1 MKVILICDD
10 RKLGKKNSVIDVKDG
25 YARFL
30 VDSKKAVI
38 ANDSNMKKLDRDLK
52 QAKETD
58 EACRKLA
65 NQIKDNIESVVF
77 IIEKSYNKDT
87 NQLNGSITK
96 NDVLKAIRD
105 KFSIYNFSDTV
116 FVEFPKTKFVETYS
130 AKLKLYDNIIA
141 KITFKVR
148 I

>member
-10 RKLGKKNSVIDVKDG
+10 RKLGKKNSIIDVKDG

-30 VDSKKAVI
+30 VDSKKAVV

-65 NQIKDNIESVVF
+65 NQIKDNIESVEFV
-77 IIEKSYNKDT
+77 IEKSYNKNT

-105 KFSIYNFSDTV
+105 KFSIYNFSDAS

>member
-38 ANDSNMKKLDRDLK
+38 ASDSNMKKLDRDLK

-58 EACRKLA
+58 KACRKLA
-65 NQIKDNIESVVF
+65 NQIKDNIENVVF

>member
-38 ANDSNMKKLDRDLK
+38 ASDSNIKKLDRDLK
-52 QAKETD
+52 QAKEID

-65 NQIKDNIESVVF
+65 NQIKDNIENVVF
-77 IIEKSYNKDT
+77 VVEKSYNKDT

-105 KFSIYNFSDTV
+105 RFSIYNFSDTV